1 MKKAG
6 KIPAHW
12 RLQVNLPTPS
22 DVMPMIEA
30 SAKAAAE
37 KAYRKALLAELEEI
51 QRRISHSE
59 LAITWDVVHAV
70 LTWED
75 PSNKYITQFFTDPKN
90 DFLHT
95 LVELGDAV
103 VGDVELGYHLCY
115 GSQDHKHALEPRD
128 LTACVTISNAVA
140 AQLGRRIDYVHM
152 PVPRERSDDDYFK
165 PLAQLDRKR
174 IGEVYLGLVHYT
186 DGLEGARRRISAAEK
201 YLPEFGIAAE
211 CGFGRRPSHQDVMRL
226 IELHADIIDNA
237 RTP

>member
-1 MKKAG
+1 M
-6 KIPAHW
+6 
-12 RLQVNLPTPS
+12 
-22 DVMPMIEA
+22 
-30 SAKAAAE
+30 
-37 KAYRKALLAELEEI
+37 
-51 QRRISHSE
+51 
-59 LAITWDVVHAV
+59 
-70 LTWED
+70 
-75 PSNKYITQFFTDPKN
+75 
-90 DFLHT
+90 
-95 LVELGDAV
+95 

-140 AQLGRRIDYVHM
+140 VQLGRRLDYVHM

>member
-1 MKKAG
+1 
-6 KIPAHW
+6 
-12 RLQVNLPTPS
+12 
-22 DVMPMIEA
+22 
-30 SAKAAAE
+30 
-37 KAYRKALLAELEEI
+37 LLAELEEI
-51 QRRISHSE
+51 QRQIPHSD

-75 PSNKYITQFFTDPKN
+75 PANKYITQFFTDPKN
-90 DFLHT
+90 DFLRS
-95 LVELGDAV
+95 LAELGSAV
-103 VGDVELGYHLCY
+103 AGDVELGYHLCY

-140 AQLGRRIDYVHM
+140 AQLGRRIDYIHM

-226 IELHADIIDNA
+226 IKLHADIIDDA